1 VLVPP
6 PSHWPYLEFHPLLS
20 PTLVPTPDPN
30 TTNLYELI
38 IHPNPN
44 LTYSWSTPVFTL
56 FPELNEWPTGDLFAQ
71 CPDPGFENL
80 YLYDSRIDDLLLL
93 NNALKVN
100 PLHIETALQAH
111 PLLNAALVIGEGKG
125 VCGLLVEP
133 KSWEEE
139 EGLIE
144 GIWEAVEEINKDLP
158 VHARAHRE
166 VVVVAKRERPF
177 VRVGK
182 GTVVRGQTVELYR
195 EEIEDVYRKRT

>member
-20 PTLVPTPDPN
+20 PTLAPTPD
-30 TTNLYELI
+30 NLYELI

-44 LTYSWSTPVFTL
+44 PSLSWSTPVFNL

-111 PLLNAALVIGEGKG
+111 PLLNAVLVIGEGKG
-125 VCGLLVEP
+125 VCGLLVET

-139 EGLIE
+139 EEGLIN
-144 GIWEAVEEINKDLP
+144 GIWREVEEVNRELP
-158 VHARAHRE
+158 VHARVHRE
-166 VVVVAKRERPF
+166 VVVVAKKEKPF
-177 VRVGK
+177 VRAGK

-195 EEIEDVYRKRT
+195 EEIEEVYRKRT